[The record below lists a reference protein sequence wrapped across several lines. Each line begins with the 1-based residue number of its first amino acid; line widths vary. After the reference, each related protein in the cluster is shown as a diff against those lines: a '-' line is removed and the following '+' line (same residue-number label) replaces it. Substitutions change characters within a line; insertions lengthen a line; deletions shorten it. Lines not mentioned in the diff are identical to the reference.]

1 MALRDKLINEGKD
14 KMKILFWWRTNDLQS
29 KVEEVVEVDK
39 NISKKDLDIMAQEM
53 FWEDKQPDWGWRK
66 IH

>member
-29 KVEEVVEVDK
+29 KVEEVVEVD
-39 NISKKDLDIMAQEM
+39 NNTSKKELDKMAKEM

-66 IH
+66 TH